1 MQETFQKG
9 VRNVPGR
16 SHQRVDQVNRYQE
29 NRSFSIERAYQ
40 DDNKKGP
47 KLFCI
52 DEIEPSREKR
62 EAKYVIGIEE
72 VHLDQYHVAPEGDI
86 KEHRIH
92 KKAEGPIWG
101 YSVIKFQRKKS
112 GQADRNET

>member
-1 MQETFQKG
+1 MQEAVQKG
-9 VRNVPGR
+9 ARDVSGR
-16 SHQRVDQVNRYQE
+16 SHHRVDQVNRYQE

-47 KLFCI
+47 KLLGI

-86 KEHRIH
+86 EEHRIH
-92 KKAEGPIWG
+92 KKAEGPIRG
-101 YSVIKFQRKKS
+101 YSVIKFERKKS
-112 GQADRNET
+112 SQADRNET